1 MKRMIVTDEYNN
13 RPEMKNIKGFATD
26 VNSYG
31 NVMFYPDNGIPYYR
45 ICLEKKYVKEVVGHE
60 SFKTNYFSK

>member
-1 MKRMIVTDEYNN
+1 MKRMIVTDECNN

-31 NVMFYPDNGIPYYR
+31 NIVFYPDNGIPYYR
-45 ICLEKKYVKEVVGHE
+45 ICLEAKYVKEIENGD
-60 SFKTNYFSK
+60 